1 MTGEINTS
9 DGVILDS
16 AKLVTYAERPE
27 FENLA
32 LAAISDTFPEYNNH
46 GNVLDYYWSRLD
58 ADRPEFQ
65 FYLVDRHDGILARA
79 KSLPIRWDGTVDD
92 LPAGLD
98 DAFMR
103 SFEEPG
109 VNALCAVV
117 IAVPRE
123 LHGRGISS
131 AALAA
136 MRKLAHRHGIADL
149 IAPVRPNWKD
159 RYPLIPI
166 EQYANWRRSDGLPFD
181 PWMRTHERVGGAFS
195 VASRSRSGSQ
205 APSPSGKSGRRWLSH
220 RAACTGSPVGSPKC
234 RLTEARTWVAT
245 GIRTSGCTIGRD
257 VALAWARLVTR
268 GRRNPS

>member
-27 FENLA
+27 LENLA

-123 LHGRGISS
+123 LHGRGIIS

-181 PWMRTHERVGGAFS
+181 PWMRTHERVGGRVLRCEPESVRITGSVSEWEEWTQMAFPQ
-195 VASRSRSGSQ
+195 SGVYWF
-205 APSPSGKSGRRWLSH
+205 PGGLSKVSIDRGEDLGSYWDPNVWMHH
-220 RAACTGSPVGSPKC
+220 RA
-234 RLTEARTWVAT
+234 
-245 GIRTSGCTIGRD
+245 
-257 VALAWARLVTR
+257 
-268 GRRNPS
+268 